1 MEFRKG
7 FVNLKIC
14 PCDIKY
20 TKRRTKADAGAHDK
34 MGVQFYLKKCIHCPV
49 PCADPEEDP
58 PPHTHTHPENHKN
71 IKFLRNTEP
80 DPLKFS
86 KLQSQHSTLG
96 HHRHASEKPFKGV
109 SLAGQ

>member
-14 PCDIKY
+14 ACDIKF
-20 TKRRTKADAGAHDK
+20 TKCRTKADADAHDK

-49 PCADPEEDP
+49 PSVDPEGGQGVRIP
-58 PPHTHTHPENHKN
+58 PPPPPPLKNHKN
-71 IKFLRNTEP
+71 IEFLSNTDP

-86 KLQSQHSTLG
+86 KLPSQHYGPLLVMFG
-96 HHRHASEKPFKGV
+96 
-109 SLAGQ
+109 SLLP